1 MMTIP
6 AKLYGVAL
14 AQVYGV
20 FDVATN
26 LPVFDY
32 DTFVDFKLQANVK
45 VSDFPVE
52 QGSFATYNKVNHPNK
67 VKVKLAVTD
76 TPARRHA
83 FLITLDT
90 VLKSTQ
96 LVNVVTQDAT
106 YLNVTLDT
114 YSYERTKVGG
124 WGKVVA
130 ELSFLEV
137 RQVTPQYTNVKNVG
151 AGGPK
156 TGGLVSVIDDPIL
169 AKVTGTA
176 TPKQLEGTVIVFGD
190 GKTLGSVLAG
200 APNQTG
206 LQGFN
211 KLGYSTPS
219 AATASP
225 AFGVSG
231 GGSAAIP
238 SAVR

>member
-14 AQVYGV
+14 AQVYGI

-32 DTFVDFKLQANVK
+32 DTFVDFKLHANVK

-52 QGSFATYNKVNHPNK
+52 KGAFATYNKVNHPNT

-137 RQVTPQYTNVKNVG
+137 RQVTPQYASVKNVG

-156 TGGLVSVIDDPIL
+156 AGGLVSAISDPPT
-169 AKVTGTA
+169 AQVTGVITME
-176 TPKQLEGTVIVFGD
+176 QLKGVGIGFGTGE
-190 GKTLGSVLAG
+190 TLHSVMAG

-206 LQGFN
+206 LQGF
-211 KLGYSTPS
+211 KQLGYSTPS
-219 AATASP
+219 AAMASP